1 MHSHIFKVSYLGWQ
15 SIPSNWVCNKGFFTV
30 CITNTMD
37 LRLLCVKKCASGS
50 ITFFC
55 FLCKRKS
62 CHHTNDNIPN
72 REILR
77 DSYEFNYDHDF
88 DKEEEIKELKNLV
101 STKRYPCKYNLF
113 IKYCLS

>member
-1 MHSHIFKVSYLGWQ
+1 MLQ
-15 SIPSNWVCNKGFFTV
+15 
-30 CITNTMD
+30 
-37 LRLLCVKKCASGS
+37 
-50 ITFFC
+50 
-55 FLCKRKS
+55 
-62 CHHTNDNIPN
+62 
-72 REILR
+72 